1 MAHRV
6 VVVEWKRRAV
16 ELSLLALAQYANTRA
31 ATAATTT
38 AAAAATTTAA
48 AADRSYK
55 ILGGAGRVACMDFS
69 SSRGFGFRSL
79 RHDS

>member
-31 ATAATTT
+31 AT
-38 AAAAATTTAA
+38 AATTTAA